1 MAGSAPSAT
10 DCVVPDFVALIGMKI
25 VLSAACLLPGTTKR
39 TQCWH
44 SASGGAVTGWD
55 ITPSGVE
62 SILSLVGLAAE
73 DLSKDIKGYGKSV
86 EEAAQY
92 AGTISGPYCGP
103 APAGPVGA
111 AVANFVSDTQGQIT
125 FMAARIRKTMDGTVS
140 ATNAYVEG
148 DLEMAAR
155 SQREAAKVP
164 TAAELRAVAG
174 QTDRQGGGE

>member
-1 MAGSAPSAT
+1 M
-10 DCVVPDFVALIGMKI
+10 
-25 VLSAACLLPGTTKR
+25 
-39 TQCWH
+39 
-44 SASGGAVTGWD
+44 TGWD

-86 EEAAQY
+86 EEAAQC
-92 AGTISGPYCGP
+92 AGTTSGPYCGP

-125 FMAARIRKTMDGTVS
+125 FMAARIRKTMDGTVK

-164 TAAELRAVAG
+164 TAAELRASKSAFQMDYPMSHRVAILDVHESLENLTPRIFEG
-174 QTDRQGGGE
+174 VAHLAQRSASYLPTPIRGWRYHGPI